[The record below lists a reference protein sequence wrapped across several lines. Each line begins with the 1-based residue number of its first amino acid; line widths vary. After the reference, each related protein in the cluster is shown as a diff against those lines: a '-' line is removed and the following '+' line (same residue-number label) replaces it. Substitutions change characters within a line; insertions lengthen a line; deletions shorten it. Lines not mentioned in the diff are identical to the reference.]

1 MNIKN
6 EIKQILKINFDFE
19 DDDDSLIY
27 NNLDSVK
34 YYKLLLLLEEKF
46 KINLEKMDISSV
58 NKIYKIIIN
67 YENFKIYK

>member
-34 YYKLLLLLEEKF
+34 YYKLLLSLEEKF
-46 KINLEKMDISSV
+46 QINLEKMDISSI
-58 NKIYKIIIN
+58 NKIYAIVIN
-67 YENFKIYK
+67 NENFKIYK